1 VPTRGLEIDAR
12 HFCIRTI
19 SPAVGEAKAAHK
31 APLQISLILK
41 VLSSQRSQGDTL
53 HKDMVVPL
61 ILSCTALFAGTS
73 VSAAENK
80 NCQLKRYASIDFAGL
95 PDGNLLVPVTIKG
108 TPAYMVLDMASP
120 LSSLTPSAVSSLS
133 LPTKPV
139 PSQLGIHA
147 GANQI
152 DKMATATQFV
162 LGGLRYK
169 SADFLVLST
178 EPFGLNLMGPPVV
191 GRLGMDM
198 FAQADIELDLAHRK
212 MNLFSQDH
220 CPDHTV
226 YWSATYDFAPIR
238 FGTLGE
244 FYFPMELDGK
254 KIETTLSTTHA
265 VTILR
270 TDASKKLY
278 NFDKHSTDLE
288 TETDAAG
295 NITSHYRAMK
305 MRGEGIEIMNARV
318 LLVDPNPNTKC
329 SLSSNSGA
337 ASYTGCY
344 GIHPLVLGRNVLS
357 KLHFYIATKEKVL
370 YFTPAEPSAASDA
383 ASPTVTH

>member
-1 VPTRGLEIDAR
+1 M
-12 HFCIRTI
+12 
-19 SPAVGEAKAAHK
+19 
-31 APLQISLILK
+31 
-41 VLSSQRSQGDTL
+41 VL
-53 HKDMVVPL
+53 PL
-61 ILSCTALFAGTS
+61 ILGCTALFSWTS
-73 VSAAENK
+73 VSAAESK
-80 NCQLKRYASIDFAGL
+80 NCQLKRYTSIDFAGP
-95 PDGNLLVPVTIKG
+95 PDGNLLVPVTISG
-108 TPAYMVLDMASP
+108 TPAYMVLDLASP
-120 LSSLTPSAVSSLS
+120 LSRLTPSAVNSLS

-147 GANQI
+147 GAKQI
-152 DKMATATQFV
+152 EKMATATQFE

-169 SADFLVLST
+169 SADFLVLSS
-178 EPFGLNLMGPPVV
+178 EPFGLNLIGPPVV
-191 GRLGMDM
+191 GYLGMDM
-198 FAQADIELDLAHRK
+198 FVQADIELDLAHRK

-238 FGTLGE
+238 FGNLGE

-254 KIETTLSTTHA
+254 KIETTLSTTHPA
-265 VTILR
+265 TTLR

-278 NFDKHSTDLE
+278 NFDKQSTDLE

-305 MRGEGIEIMNARV
+305 MRGQGIEIMNARV
-318 LLVDPNPNTKC
+318 LLIDPIPGTNC

-337 ASYTGCY
+337 ASYADCY
-344 GIHPLVLGRNVLS
+344 GIHPLALGRNVLS

-370 YFTPAEPSAASDA
+370 YFTPASVSEP
-383 ASPTVTH
+383 P